1 MNIKINYSVLFQHAI
16 NKSSA
21 HFVSELNFKERLFP
35 SLIYFHIYP
44 VYTLQMCVLLI
55 NLTFAVAG

>member
-21 HFVSELNFKERLFP
+21 HFVSELNFKERL
-35 SLIYFHIYP
+35 SLVNILSHIPRVYP
-44 VYTLQMCVLLI
+44 ANVRA
-55 NLTFAVAG
+55 FD